1 MNTVIPVRIAK
12 MPINTLKWNFGKQQ
26 IIQEDLKDRREI
38 SEIGKKN
45 GKKKNKMAHRSK
57 CKNINS

>member
-38 SEIGKKN
+38 SELGKKN
-45 GKKKNKMAHRSK
+45 DKKK
-57 CKNINS
+57 